1 MTADFA
7 SSSPEALENAELLK
21 TVGWGMGGPQPFG
34 KERVAATRFSRRRN
48 RGPRDAFF
56 PSWGGAEADHEMRP
70 ERQGASG
77 TRAPVESC
85 VMPGGPPHV

>member
-7 SSSPEALENAELLK
+7 SSSPEAVENAELPK
-21 TVGWGMGGPQPFG
+21 TVGWGW
-34 KERVAATRFSRRRN
+34 A
-48 RGPRDAFF
+48 PRDAFF

-85 VMPGGPPHV
+85 VMPGEVPRG